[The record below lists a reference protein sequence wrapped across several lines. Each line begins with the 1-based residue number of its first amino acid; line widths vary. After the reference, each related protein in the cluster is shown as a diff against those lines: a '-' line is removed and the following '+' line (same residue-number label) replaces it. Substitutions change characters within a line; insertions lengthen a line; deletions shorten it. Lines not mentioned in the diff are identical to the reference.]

1 MSKRP
6 QDMTLDEL
14 EESSYHELPLSRVK
28 KLADPFGCWMELKS
42 PITHKEVLYCLKNNQ
57 EQLTETPLALD
68 AMMDSKGA
76 FDVDEARQKHIQK
89 IAYLVKNGFD
99 NPIDIDV
106 GVPSMNC
113 YVSHMIEDG
122 NHRLAAAII
131 RKDKTIKCSITGEG
145 EYAIEL
151 GLWNPNEYLNELV
164 RRYDDD
170 IEQVAQDFDQ
180 PEKQSPSRKPSP

>member
-1 MSKRP
+1 MNKQP

-14 EESSYHELPLSRVK
+14 EEASYHELPLSRVK

-42 PITHKEVLYCLKNNQ
+42 PITHQEVLDCLKNNQ

-68 AMMDSKGA
+68 AMMDLKGA

-89 IAYLVKNGFD
+89 IAYFVKNGFD

-131 RKDKTIKCSITGEG
+131 RKDKIIKCSIMGEG
-145 EYAIEL
+145 SYAQEL
-151 GLWNPNEYLNELV
+151 GLFNPNEYLIELV
-164 RRYDDD
+164 RRYDDN
-170 IEQVAQDFDQ
+170 IEQTAHDFDE
-180 PEKQSPSRKPSP
+180 PEKPAPSRKPSP